1 MKQFIAII
9 FAVVYSWSSY
19 AQSSNVQGY
28 YITNAND
35 SIQATIKL
43 PTQFFSKS
51 ILLSG
56 LLSKVEMTDSVN
68 GNKTWRPKDVTLKSF
83 GFNYKGIDY
92 RFYSPSCSKSFNRF
106 LQAVVLGTNT
116 NLYVYQTVDEQ
127 QRPLG
132 AIYTLEKA
140 DGTCMFLNIAE
151 PRLEMYRK
159 KLKEFYNQKPELK
172 QLIEKRFT
180 SRVLVESDIRE
191 IVQAV
196 NQLK

>member
-1 MKQFIAII
+1 MKPFIAII
-9 FAVVYSWSSY
+9 FAVVSSSYSY

-56 LLSKVEMTDSVN
+56 LLSKVEMTDSLN
-68 GNKTWRPKDVTLKSF
+68 GNKTWRPKDLTLRSF
-83 GFNYKGIDY
+83 GFNYNGTDY
-92 RFYSPSCSKSFNRF
+92 RFYSPNCSKSFHRF
-106 LQAVVLGTNT
+106 LQAVVLGANT

-127 QRPLG
+127 ERPLG
-132 AIYTLEKA
+132 AVYTFEKA

-159 KLKEFYNQKPELK
+159 KLKEFYNQHEELQ
-172 QLIEKRFT
+172 QLINTKLT
-180 SRVLVESDIRE
+180 SRALIESDVLE
-191 IVQAV
+191 IVRAA
-196 NQLK
+196 NQPK